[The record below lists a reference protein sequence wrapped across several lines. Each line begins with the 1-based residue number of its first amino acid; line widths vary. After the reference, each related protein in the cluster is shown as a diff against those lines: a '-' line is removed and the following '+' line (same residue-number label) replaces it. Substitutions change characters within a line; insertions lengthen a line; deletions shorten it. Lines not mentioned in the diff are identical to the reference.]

1 MDSTTD
7 IFVDQVHKFHNS
19 EFKEYPWKAATV
31 LQKNMDFKNMLWNT
45 ECIATFVSSFVKYR
59 TITCIKLPFH
69 YIRPT
74 CSAVNE
80 GSYWFIE
87 ISRKLEYQENTD
99 TIVFKFLSP
108 KLSRESCFILWW
120 TIYKRST
127 KQVTDNFQCRQP

>member
-1 MDSTTD
+1 
-7 IFVDQVHKFHNS
+7 
-19 EFKEYPWKAATV
+19 
-31 LQKNMDFKNMLWNT
+31 MLWNT

-59 TITCIKLPFH
+59 TITCIKLPFY

-87 ISRKLEYQENTD
+87 ISRKLEYQENTN

-108 KLSRESCFILWW
+108 KLSRESCLYYDGLD
-120 TIYKRST
+120 TSALQNK
-127 KQVTDNFQCRQP
+127 